1 MLSNF
6 ISDIGV
12 GVGGDMARVSGDT
25 ELLGKAD
32 GTKPQRDLGTLS
44 DKMTDEIQWRQ
55 MQVMSLR
62 GSTPNIMHMAMGSE
76 LTATPQKK
84 DPGLLQGI

>member
-1 MLSNF
+1 M
-6 ISDIGV
+6 
-12 GVGGDMARVSGDT
+12 GGDMARVSGDT

-32 GTKPQRDLGTLS
+32 GIKPQRDLGTLS

-84 DPGLLQGI
+84 DSGLLQGI